1 MQLRPSAAQ
10 SLILLSLAALFAWLG
25 QWQLERKQQKE
36 ELLELYANA
45 PQFEYP
51 QVDGLNLPYARVQL
65 TGQYDRNWQL
75 LVDNKVFNGR
85 AGVHVLTLFHPT
97 FGKPVLVNRG
107 WLPLGPDRSILPDVP
122 TPENRTQISGM
133 LVNPSEDGVRIGEPQ
148 KLAGLAMPMLVTYL
162 SMSEVSSALDGKVS
176 QQLLQL
182 DARDT
187 SGFQDR
193 GWKPTVMMPAQHGAY
208 ALQWFSLSLAIVVI
222 WFTLSWRRGRQP
234 HPGEDSGAQHVKQEQ
249 S

>member
-25 QWQLERKQQKE
+25 QWQLERQQQKE
-36 ELLELYANA
+36 QLLELYENA
-45 PQFEYP
+45 PQLEYA
-51 QVDGLNLPYARVQL
+51 QVDRLNLPFARVQL
-65 TGQYDRNWQL
+65 TGRYDRNWQL
-75 LVDNKVFNGR
+75 LLDNKVFNGR
-85 AGVHVLTLFHPT
+85 AGVHALTLFHPK

-107 WLPLGPDRSILPDVP
+107 WLPMGPDRRILPHVP
-122 TPENRTQISGM
+122 TPADHTQISGI
-133 LVNPSEDGVRIGEPQ
+133 LVNPSEDGVRIGEPE
-148 KLAGLAMPMLVTYL
+148 KLDGLAMPALVTYL
-162 SMSEVSSALDGKVS
+162 SMREVSSALEGNVS

-182 DARDT
+182 DAKDT

-193 GWKPTVMMPAQHGAY
+193 DWKPTVMMPVQHGAY
-208 ALQWFSLSLAIVVI
+208 ALQWFSLSLAIVII

-234 HPGEDSGAQHVKQEQ
+234 YPGEDSGANGVQREQ